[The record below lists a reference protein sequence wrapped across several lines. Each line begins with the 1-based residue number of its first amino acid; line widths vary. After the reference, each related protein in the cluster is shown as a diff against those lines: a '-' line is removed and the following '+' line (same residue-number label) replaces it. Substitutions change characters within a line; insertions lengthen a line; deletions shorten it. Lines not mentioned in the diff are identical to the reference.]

1 MFERFGKFDCVED
14 LNLTAEGLKEEGDR
28 DSLIL
33 LAEENGIDKE
43 DAEDYA
49 DGYVPVFATPMMAVN
64 GRIDVETKALNLG
77 DILEDWASYI
87 KTVASENESIADG
100 VMKGSLSECIAEL
113 LKYSYK
119 NMRPV
124 PAEIVKAAGIT
135 GGTVKLGIPGAAK
148 AKKIIRDYYASR

>member
-28 DSLIL
+28 ESLIV

-49 DGYVPVFATPMMAVN
+49 DGYVPVFATPMMAVS

-148 AKKIIRDYYASR
+148 AKKIIREYYASR

>member
-1 MFERFGKFDCVED
+1 MFERFGKFESVED
-14 LNLTAEGLKEEGDR
+14 LNLSAEGLKEEGDYE
-28 DSLIL
+28 SLII
-33 LAEENGIDKE
+33 LAEENGIDKD
-43 DAEDYA
+43 DAQDYI
-49 DGYVPVFATPMMAVN
+49 DGYVNILATQIMAVS

-77 DILEDWASYI
+77 EILEDWAQYI
-87 KTVASENESIADG
+87 KSVAIENEDVAAG

-119 NMRPV
+119 NMKPV
-124 PAEIVKAAGIT
+124 PADIVKAAGIT

>member
-28 DSLIL
+28 ESLIV

-124 PAEIVKAAGIT
+124 PADIVKAAGIS

-148 AKKIIRDYYASR
+148 AKKIIREYYASR

>member
-1 MFERFGKFDCVED
+1 MFERFGKFECVED
-14 LNLTAEGLKEEGDR
+14 LNLSAEGLKEEGDEE
-28 DSLIL
+28 SLLI
-33 LAEENGIDKE
+33 LAEENGIDRD
-43 DAEDYA
+43 DAIDYLEGLA
-49 DGYVPVFATPMMAVN
+49 PVLATPLMAVT
-64 GRIDVETKALNLG
+64 GRIDVEAKALNLG

-87 KTVASENESIADG
+87 KTVASEDDKIADG

-124 PAEIVKAAGIT
+124 PADIVKAAGIS

-148 AKKIIRDYYASR
+148 AKKIIREYYASR